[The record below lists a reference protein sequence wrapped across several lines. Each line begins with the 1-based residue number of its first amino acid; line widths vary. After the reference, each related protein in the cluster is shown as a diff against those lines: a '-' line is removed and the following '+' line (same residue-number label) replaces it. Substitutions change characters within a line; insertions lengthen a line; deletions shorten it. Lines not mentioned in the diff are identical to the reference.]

1 MTDASK
7 AMTYH
12 IQLTSRH
19 GETAPTI
26 RVWADALE
34 GDDQYMGVD
43 VDSRTVLTLK
53 LDGKT
58 VARFP
63 ARLVAG
69 WWTEE

>member
-1 MTDASK
+1 MADTGK

-19 GETAPTI
+19 GETAPNI
-26 RVWADALE
+26 RVWADTIE
-34 GDDQYMGVD
+34 GDQCMALDNP
-43 VDSRTVLTLK
+43 TTLTLK